1 MRDCREKGRGEG
13 NREWRGESREH
24 DVMWKRLKGKQ
35 YTEERECCAISLIID
50 CLCVFVCVCVRAC
63 TAAVVCSALLWFL
76 SHPQSHTAA
85 SMHDW
90 WSQLTP
96 ASPGLSVLS
105 EEPPGLIAKGTL
117 EMNHER
123 NERQPNRREESVLD
137 SDNKENRNKHIA

>member
-13 NREWRGESREH
+13 NRVTGRESGTRR
-24 DVMWKRLKGKQ
+24 DV
-35 YTEERECCAISLIID
+35 EEAERETVYRRKRV
-50 CLCVFVCVCVRAC
+50 LCYFTDNWLFMCIRVCVRAC